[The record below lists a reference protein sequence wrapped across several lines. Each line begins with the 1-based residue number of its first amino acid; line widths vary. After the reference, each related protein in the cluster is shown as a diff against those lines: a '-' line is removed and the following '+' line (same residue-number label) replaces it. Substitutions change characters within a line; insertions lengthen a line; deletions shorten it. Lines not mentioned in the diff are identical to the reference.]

1 MTYTKEEKI
10 SIVRKWAESSLSKT
24 DFTTQEGIDEGTLRK
39 WSYNIIGE
47 DLTDDWKKLKAGEQ
61 KEMMLK
67 VLDGMPLS
75 ITGRDMATATNKPFV
90 LVGNRRNGSSQV
102 SIEFMGAM
110 IRADENS
117 LESVLR
123 ALKRVSG

>member
-1 MTYTKEEKI
+1 MTYTNEEKI

-24 DFTTQEGIDEGTLRK
+24 DFTTLEGIDEGTLRK
-39 WSYNIIGE
+39 WSYKIIGE
-47 DLTDDWKKLKAGEQ
+47 DLTDDWKRLKAGEQ

-75 ITGRDMATATNKPFV
+75 ITGRDMAKAPNNPFV
-90 LVGNRRNGSSQV
+90 LVSNRRDGASQV
-102 SIEFMGAM
+102 SIEYMGAM